1 LQHACL
7 NTHKQPFSSPTLMF
21 FNRDYL
27 PFVHDDICE
36 RAPNFDDVNSHM
48 SSPFP
53 SIH

>member
-7 NTHKQPFSSPTLMF
+7 NTHKQPFSFPLLLF
-21 FNRDYL
+21 FNWDISHL
-27 PFVHDDICE
+27 DDICE
-36 RAPNFDDVNSHM
+36 KASNFDDVNSHM